1 MEQPAGQ
8 DEGSLAHFFFTFVI
22 INNKDYETVDGTGSS
37 YYLRSGAAPQ
47 RNLHKTFSLGIYLFV
62 ALLF

>member
-1 MEQPAGQ
+1 MWNSQLVRMREVWRI
-8 DEGSLAHFFFTFVI
+8 VI
-22 INNKDYETVDGTGSS
+22 VNNHYETVDGTGSS
-37 YYLRSGAAPQ
+37 YYLRPGAALQ

>member
-1 MEQPAGQ
+1 MWNSQLVRMREVWRI
-8 DEGSLAHFFFTFVI
+8 VI
-22 INNKDYETVDGTGSS
+22 VNNHYETVDGTGSS
-37 YYLRSGAAPQ
+37 YYLRLGAAPQ